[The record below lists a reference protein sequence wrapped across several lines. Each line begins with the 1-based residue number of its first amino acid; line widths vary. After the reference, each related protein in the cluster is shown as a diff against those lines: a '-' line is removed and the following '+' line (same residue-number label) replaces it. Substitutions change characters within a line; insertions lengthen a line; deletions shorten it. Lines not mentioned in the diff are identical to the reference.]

1 MQKVTF
7 QIGLKFLW
15 LKKFKILCC
24 WHVINYLNGEE
35 SVETYEKNRK
45 KQTIFGAGM
54 SSTVHIDNKNKDILI
69 LREGPT
75 QGLDNITFKAEAKYP
90 IDFTESEK
98 RFVLSLHY
106 NGSNSFLFV
115 NATKIYQFKAK
126 DSKIKP
132 YPLCLGN
139 ISKCFTIDNM
149 KKNPMVK
156 RKCGI
161 LFSVNYRPTNTNK
174 ISDIHR
180 FLMKET

>member
-1 MQKVTF
+1 M
-7 QIGLKFLW
+7 
-15 LKKFKILCC
+15 
-24 WHVINYLNGEE
+24 
-35 SVETYEKNRK
+35 ETSYEKNCK
-45 KQTIFGAGM
+45 KQTIFGVGM

-69 LREGPT
+69 LHEGPT
-75 QGLDNITFKAEAKYP
+75 QGLDNITFKAEATYP

-106 NGSNSFLFV
+106 NGSNSLLFV
-115 NATKIYQFKAK
+115 NATKIYQLKAE

-149 KKNPMVK
+149 KKKPWLKGSVEFF
-156 RKCGI
+156 
-161 LFSVNYRPTNTNK
+161 FSVDCRPTNTNK